1 MEKTASEIATV
12 KRNVRLQEWNRQIE
26 EQKASGLN
34 VQEWCKQKGINPKTY
49 YYHLR
54 KVREEFL
61 NSGKAENAQEKKET
75 ERAVVPILTAPSGG
89 NISIEKNGLH
99 ITLPEN
105 ISADILIAVVNKLC

>member
-1 MEKTASEIATV
+1 MV
-12 KRNVRLQEWNRQIE
+12 KNNVRLQEWNRQIE
-26 EQKASGLN
+26 EQKSSGKSI
-34 VQEWCKQKGINPKTY
+34 QEWCKQKGINPKTY

-61 NSGKAENAQEKKET
+61 RSGKAENAQAQIET
-75 ERAVVPILTAPSGG
+75 ERAIVPILAAPSGG

-105 ISADILIAVVNKLC
+105 ISAEVLIAVVDKLC